1 MIPEP
6 DSSVVK
12 GQVLPKPTK
21 MAADE
26 LHKALRNMLVGK
38 DKFPESMTEEEIN
51 RLMLE
56 FAYRG
61 CDLRYYKS
69 ENE

>member
-6 DSSVVK
+6 DSVAHK

-21 MAADE
+21 MAAHVFHE
-26 LHKALRNMLVGK
+26 AIRNVLNK
-38 DKFPESMTEEEIN
+38 DGWTESMTEEEIN
-51 RLMLE
+51 KMLLE

-61 CDLRYYKS
+61 CDIRYKNTT
-69 ENE
+69 E